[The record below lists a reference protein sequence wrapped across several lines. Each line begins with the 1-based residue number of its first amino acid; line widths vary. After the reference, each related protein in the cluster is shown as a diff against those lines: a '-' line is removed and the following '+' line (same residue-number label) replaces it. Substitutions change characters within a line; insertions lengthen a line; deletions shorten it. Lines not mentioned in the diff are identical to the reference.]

1 VSQAA
6 IEQDVLEGEVEH
18 PQVCQRYFKT
28 LDGLADYIKVFKVVR
43 GQWGHGTVPDVGE
56 CYILEYHPEGRM

>member
-1 VSQAA
+1 MSQAA

-18 PQVCQRYFKT
+18 PQVVQRFFKT

-43 GQWGHGTVPDVGE
+43 GQWGYGTAPGIGE
-56 CYILEYHPEGRM
+56 CYILEYNPESRI